1 MSATLFVVIIY
12 CLFRSL
18 YLLSRQA
25 VRLLTLEHVQR
36 RKCSCAQAQ
45 MFRHACDRL
54 IIKNRFTRAILSR
67 MKKRLLRFESSNRSR
82 AGLITYFRQA
92 SPLAKPPY
100 RITSRSTVR
109 SHRPPRTTGQCR
121 HAPTSPIRA
130 PNAPTA
136 GLDYISIHVVTTVSD
151 GQTRFRGHPRS
162 SSQG

>member
-1 MSATLFVVIIY
+1 MFMCTGANVP
-12 CLFRSL
+12 
-18 YLLSRQA
+18 SR
-25 VRLLTLEHVQR
+25 VRPVNHQ
-36 RKCSCAQAQ
+36 KPI
-45 MFRHACDRL
+45 HASDP
-54 IIKNRFTRAILSR
+54 FTDEETIAS
-67 MKKRLLRFESSNRSR
+67 LRFESSNRSR